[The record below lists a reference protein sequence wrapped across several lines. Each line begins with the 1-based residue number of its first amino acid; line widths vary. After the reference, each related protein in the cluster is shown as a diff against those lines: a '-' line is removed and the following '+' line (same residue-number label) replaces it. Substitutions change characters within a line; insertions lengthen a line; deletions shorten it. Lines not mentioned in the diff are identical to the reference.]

1 MILTHKRH
9 NSHHHIS
16 CKTQAP
22 GILSSLSRMFAG
34 ESFFVNS
41 YLNMSSQPEYIAF
54 ATHTMARILP
64 LDLRV
69 LGDMFAQST
78 SYFAS
83 VGKVN
88 VSTGVVKSLGA
99 GLFGGEGLLLQK
111 LSGSGL
117 CFITAG
123 GTPVQKQLKAN
134 ETVYVDAG
142 CLVAFQ
148 STVSY
153 KLKYTGSI
161 KTSLFGGEG
170 VFMQRLTGPGLVIL
184 ESLPNERLI
193 QSLSNEGGSRVRRGH
208 EQSICRLLFTVLFLM
223 IVAFVLHAFVQ
234 VNREEG
240 AQPGAG
246 AGTLSDAL
254 RDQWRN
260 WHVEL

>member
-1 MILTHKRH
+1 
-9 NSHHHIS
+9 
-16 CKTQAP
+16 
-22 GILSSLSRMFAG
+22 MFAG

-41 YLNMSSQPEYIAF
+41 YTNNARESEYLAF

-64 LDLRV
+64 LDLSV
-69 LGDMFAQST
+69 LGDMLAQSK

-83 VGKVN
+83 VGN
-88 VSTGVVKSLGA
+88 VQVTTGMVKSIGA

-111 LSGSGL
+111 LSGTGL

-123 GTPVQKQLKAN
+123 GTPVQRQLRAG

-161 KTSLFGGEG
+161 RASLFGGEG

-184 ESLPNERLI
+184 ESLPNDRLI
-193 QSLSNEGGSRVRRGH
+193 RSLQTNDGGKQK
-208 EQSICRLLFTVLFLM
+208 QSICRLLFTVLFLVF
-223 IVAFVLHAFVQ
+223 VALGLHVLVESS
-234 VNREEG
+234 REEG
-240 AQPGAG
+240 GVGDVSMAF
-246 AGTLSDAL
+246 